1 MLRTGITALLLLAS
15 SGAALAQDPQD
26 TRGFYFGGG
35 ITQTRFDADNFSF
48 EDVDDEDNSWK
59 AIAGYRIA
67 PPFAIEANYVDFGEA
82 RAAALVPGVPE
93 SRAEAKAIAAYA
105 VGMVPLPWFDLY
117 AKAGAAQIDA
127 ELTDAANAVAR
138 DDDTTEFA
146 YGGGAQARFGN
157 FALRAEYEKFD
168 TDIIGD
174 LDLISLS
181 GTYTFAV
188 DR

>member
-1 MLRTGITALLLLAS
+1 MLRTGITALLLVGS
-15 SGAALAQDPQD
+15 STAALAQDPED

-35 ITQTRFDADNFSF
+35 ITQTRFDADNFSLS
-48 EDVDDEDNSWK
+48 DVDDEDNSWK
-59 AIAGYRIA
+59 AIAGYRIS
-67 PPFAIEANYVDFGEA
+67 PPFALEANYIDFGEA
-82 RAAALVPGVPE
+82 RAASLIPGTPG
-93 SRAEAKAIAAYA
+93 SSAEAKAIAAYA
-105 VGMVPLPWFDLY
+105 VGMIPMRWLDLY

-127 ELTDAANAVAR
+127 ELTDAAAAATQ

-174 LDLISLS
+174 LDLISVS

>member
-15 SGAALAQDPQD
+15 SGVALAQDPQD
-26 TRGFYFGGG
+26 SRGFYFGGG
-35 ITQTRFDADNFSF
+35 ITQTRFDEDNFSLA
-48 EDVDDEDNSWK
+48 DVDDEDNSWK
-59 AIAGYRIA
+59 AIAGYRVA

-82 RAAALVPGVPE
+82 RAASLVPGIPE

-105 VGMVPLPWFDLY
+105 VGMVPMPWFDLY
-117 AKAGAAQIDA
+117 AKAGAARIDA
-127 ELTDAANAVAR
+127 ELTDAANSITR

-168 TDIIGD
+168 TDIVGD

>member
-26 TRGFYFGGG
+26 TSGFYFGGG
-35 ITQTRFDADNFSF
+35 ITQTRFDADNFSLS
-48 EDVDDEDNSWK
+48 DVDDEDNSWK
-59 AIAGYRIA
+59 AIAGFRFA
-67 PPFAIEANYVDFGEA
+67 PPFAVEANYIDFGEA
-82 RAAALVPGVPE
+82 RASSLVPGIPG
-93 SRAEAKAIAAYA
+93 SSAEAKAIAAYA
-105 VGMVPLPWFDLY
+105 VGMIPLTWVDLY

-127 ELTDAANAVAR
+127 ELTDAASATVQ

-168 TDIIGD
+168 TDVIGD
-174 LDLISLS
+174 LDLISL
-181 GTYTFAV
+181 GATYTFNLAP
-188 DR
+188 